1 MLILF
6 MILALLAQR
15 PSLQGIRYTIYF
27 QEATKLNPYIQP
39 GQLFVFC
46 SDKLTLNNSQC
57 LIQNFTNCWRLDFQ
71 NLANAQK
78 KFLVSQEGDDVLA
91 ETWDGAGNA
100 LTKHIAANGLEANFT
115 FTTVISQTCLGEEKW
130 GSELPE
136 FRYICI
142 FCLPRAFSLT
152 FKHSGSVKDT
162 PTPLR

>member
-1 MLILF
+1 
-6 MILALLAQR
+6 MILARLVQW
-15 PSLQGIRYTIYF
+15 PSLQGIRYTRHF
-27 QEATKLNPYIQP
+27 RDASKLNLYIQP

-57 LIQNFTNCWRLDFQ
+57 LVQNFTNCWRLDFQ

-91 ETWDGAGNA
+91 ETWDGAGKA

-115 FTTVISQTCLGEEKW
+115 FTTVISQTCLGAEKW

-136 FRYICI
+136 LRYICSI
-142 FCLPRAFSLT
+142 FLPRALF
-152 FKHSGSVKDT
+152 
-162 PTPLR
+162 LREAVIYVLGEFVR